1 MLLYRGIQAYRYF
14 VMIYKDFFVFSPTT
28 AFCGAQ
34 PLTMKN
40 TKKYVYRFAQ
50 SFIAIPLVLAT
61 SMSPV
66 QMPDTT
72 SGTVEDSVVPSIISY
87 EELPQT
93 IEARA
98 LAIDTYYAERD
109 MPLAGYGKKMVE
121 EALKNDIDWRLL
133 PAISVRESTGGK
145 NACKR
150 VKNSHFGFGSCKIN
164 FKSVEQEIEIVAR
177 NLGGNN
183 PKTAHHYDDKTT
195 KQILEAYNPP
205 SVVPTYAKEVMKI
218 MDRIGK
224 EIVTD
229 DIV

>member
-1 MLLYRGIQAYRYF
+1 
-14 VMIYKDFFVFSPTT
+14 
-28 AFCGAQ
+28 
-34 PLTMKN
+34 MKY

-61 SMSPV
+61 SMSPM

-72 SGTVEDSVVPSIISY
+72 SGATQEAFVSSIVSY

-93 IEARA
+93 IELRAR
-98 LAIDTYYAERD
+98 AIDTYYAERG

-145 NACKR
+145 HACKR
-150 VKNSHFGFGSCKIN
+150 VKNSNFGFGSCKIN
-164 FKSVEQEIEIVAR
+164 FKSVEQEIETVAR

-183 PKTAHHYDDKTT
+183 PKTARYYDDKTT

-218 MDRIGK
+218 MDRIG
-224 EIVTD
+224 EEVVTD